1 MRKISKMDN
10 PVAKNAGWIIG
21 GKIMQMA
28 INGLVGLTT
37 ARYLGP
43 SHYGLMGYA
52 GAYTSFFASIC
63 NLGINSVIVK
73 ALIDHP
79 EQEGMILGSTLGM
92 RAVSSTLSALTIIGI
107 SLVVDAGETTTQM
120 VVAFHALSVVLQIFE
135 VFRYWFQAKLQSRI
149 TAMVTLAA
157 CALTSVYKIILL
169 VRGAPVT
176 CFALAVSLEHCCAGL
191 FFLACYRKNKGK
203 SLAFSRA
210 WGISLLRKSGHFIL
224 PGLVSAIY
232 AQTDKFMLKRMIS
245 DAQIGYYSTAISLC
259 GAWCFVLSA
268 IIDSFYPPIMESF
281 RRSKEEFDKKNKQ
294 LYAIIIYVS
303 AGVSLL
309 FTVFGE
315 DIIRVLYGEAY
326 LPAAAPLRVLTWYT
340 AFSYLGVA
348 RNAWVVCMN
357 RQKRLKYIYTA
368 AAVSNVILNFVFIPR
383 WGAAGAA
390 AASLVTQMVTII
402 APLFIRDMREN
413 TVMMW
418 KAMLFR

>member
-28 INGLVGLTT
+28 INGLVGLAT

-92 RAVSSTLSALTIIGI
+92 RAVSSTLSALAIIGI

-157 CALTSVYKIILL
+157 CALTAVYKIILL

-191 FFLACYRKNKGK
+191 FFLACYRKSKGK

-245 DAQIGYYSTAISLC
+245 DAKIGYYSTAISLC

-315 DIIRVLYGEAY
+315 DIIRILYGAAY

-418 KAMLFR
+418 KAMLFQ